1 MKIRYGSLSRRI
13 TESFNLT
20 LNIIFAYRY
29 EYSGRIYFFRVNI
42 KYNLINGVHVQVVC
56 IACIFYYKLYLG
68 SRMCKVMVIK
78 SDGPIMIGKL
88 QLVLKTCKYNALTY
102 IC

>member
-20 LNIIFAYRY
+20 LNIIFAYGY
-29 EYSGRIYFFRVNI
+29 EYSGRINFFRVNI
-42 KYNLINGVHVQVVC
+42 KYNLINGVYVQVVC
-56 IACIFYYKLYLG
+56 IARIFYYKLYLG

-88 QLVLKTCKYNALTY
+88 QLVLKTCKDNALTY

>member
-1 MKIRYGSLSRRI
+1 MVSMSKLFVLHVFS
-13 TESFNLT
+13 
-20 LNIIFAYRY
+20 IISY
-29 EYSGRIYFFRVNI
+29 I
-42 KYNLINGVHVQVVC
+42 LD
-56 IACIFYYKLYLG
+56 

-88 QLVLKTCKYNALTY
+88 QLVLKMCKNNALLTY